1 MQGIDRRKFKRINS
15 KNLLNYRVLNKEEQV
30 NYREGVG
37 ITKQVSEG
45 GFLFE
50 TTENFKIG
58 TLLEFELALKDEFI
72 TVVGEVVYCLD
83 KTNDVFDLGVKFC
96 NITPNSQIILRQ
108 IIEKAK

>member
-1 MQGIDRRKFKRINS
+1 MQEVDRRKLKRIDS

-50 TTENFKIG
+50 TAENFLIG

-72 TVVGEVVYCLD
+72 TVIGEVVYAIP
-83 KTNDVFDLGVKFC
+83 KNNDVFDLGVRFC
-96 NITPNSQIILRQ
+96 NISESNKNVLRKIID
-108 IIEKAK
+108 KAK